1 MEEAKENIRELTLQ
15 RLRQSGRET
24 AAHQLIEMRKD
35 SNEWKEFTDE
45 IDAVTG
51 GPVESSEF
59 MNDLGRYYDE
69 LWKDPERLQRE
80 TEEDVEWQI
89 GAWNLIQDDPGCD

>member
-24 AAHQLIEMRKD
+24 AAQQLIEMRKD
-35 SNEWKEFTDE
+35 SNEWKAFTDE

-51 GPVESSEF
+51 GPVESSE
-59 MNDLGRYYDE
+59 
-69 LWKDPERLQRE
+69 
-80 TEEDVEWQI
+80 DVEWQI
-89 GAWNLIQDDPGCD
+89 GAWNLIQDDPWCD